1 MGFGLFCL
9 FLPPRK
15 DCVSGV
21 DTMDDF
27 EQISPLDKLQ
37 EFCCDLIQ
45 QRLVDCDYD
54 DVRQIIDIMR
64 EVGLI

>member
-1 MGFGLFCL
+1 
-9 FLPPRK
+9 
-15 DCVSGV
+15 
-21 DTMDDF
+21 MDDF
-27 EQISPLDKLQ
+27 VQGSPLDRLQ

-45 QRLVDCDYD
+45 QRLVDSDYE

>member
-1 MGFGLFCL
+1 
-9 FLPPRK
+9 
-15 DCVSGV
+15 
-21 DTMDDF
+21 MDDF

-37 EFCCDLIQ
+37 EFCCELIQ